1 MLTLLG
7 SLLGFGTSF
16 LPKVMDYFQDKA
28 DKKHELEIMTRQAE
42 IQLDKTAID
51 ANIRE
56 VETIHEHDSK
66 LDGGGFINGIRA
78 SVRPV
83 ITYLFMSL
91 FLGVEIT
98 TYYLLVQNGI
108 APGDALVS
116 IWDEQI
122 MAMWAAI
129 LAFWFGGR
137 QFKK

>member
-7 SLLGFGTSF
+7 SVLGFGTSF

-42 IQLDKTAID
+42 IQLDRTAID

-56 VETIHEHDSK
+56 VETIHEHDAS
-66 LDGGGFINGIRA
+66 LDGGGFVNGLRA

-83 ITYLFMSL
+83 ITYIFMALFV
-91 FLGVEIT
+91 GVEVT
-98 TYYLLVQNGI
+98 TYYLLIQNGV
-108 APGDALVS
+108 APGDALVAA
-116 IWDEQI
+116 WDDQV
-122 MAMWAAI
+122 MAMWASI

-137 QFKK
+137 QFRK

>member
-28 DKKHELEIMTRQAE
+28 DKKHELAIMEKQAQ
-42 IQLDKTAID
+42 IQLDQTAIE

-56 VETIHEHDSK
+56 VETIHEHDSSV
-66 LDGGGFINGIRA
+66 DGGRFINSVRA

-83 ITYLFMSL
+83 ITYLFMAL

-98 TYYLLVQNGI
+98 TYYLLIQNGV
-108 APGDALVS
+108 APGDALVAA
-116 IWDEQI
+116 WDEQV
-122 MAMWAAI
+122 MAIWASI
-129 LAFWFGGR
+129 IAFYFGGR
-137 QFKK
+137 QFRK

>member
-7 SLLGFGTSF
+7 SLLGFGSSF

-28 DKKHELEIMTRQAE
+28 DKKHELEVMTRQAE
-42 IQLDKTAID
+42 IQLDRTAID

-56 VETIHEHDSK
+56 IETIHEHDSK
-66 LDGGGFINGIRA
+66 LDGGGFINGVRA

-122 MAMWAAI
+122 MAMWASI